1 MSGSTVANEYVI
13 YGPSISL
20 FTRKLEAAFRFYGAP
35 FHQEMPNPDIG
46 GRAATHQVPVLLTP
60 ENWAIADTT
69 PILAM
74 MDARFPARHLF
85 PAGPAGVLVHIVEEV
100 LDEWFARVMVHY
112 RWHYEENT
120 VHTVS
125 ELLGKS
131 LSVEEARELP
141 LAKWGPRACRAT
153 GTESEHQQRA
163 AEKEYLDMLAA
174 LEAQL
179 GSTPYA
185 LGDRPTAVDTIL
197 LGGLRAH
204 TNNDPIPDLAA
215 FPRVLAWDAE
225 GADLWGGEGAIAPPP
240 GVTPF
245 AAHLLERARD
255 QYAPFALGN
264 RRALAEGRKAFAIET
279 YGEEVS
285 YLARPYIEF
294 SRQLVIERIR
304 NQLDA
309 GDRAQVRSWIE
320 SCGLGECFGLEE

>member
-1 MSGSTVANEYVI
+1 MGSEYVI

-35 FHQEMPNPDIG
+35 FRMEMPNQNVS
-46 GRAATHQVPVLLTP
+46 GRSATHQVPVLQTP
-60 ENWAIADTT
+60 GNWAIADTT
-69 PILAM
+69 PILGL
-74 MDARFPARHLF
+74 MDARFPARRLF
-85 PAGPAGVLVHIVEEV
+85 PEGAAGVLAHIVEEV

-112 RWHYEENT
+112 RWHYDENT

-125 ELLGKS
+125 ELLGKELS
-131 LSVEEARELP
+131 LDEAREFP

-153 GTESEHQQRA
+153 GTESEYQQRA
-163 AEKEYLDMLAA
+163 AEKEYLDMLAT

-179 GSTPYA
+179 AVTPYA

-204 TNNDPIPDLAA
+204 TNNDPIPDLSG

-225 GADLWGGEGAIAPPP
+225 GADRWEGSGTIAPPP
-240 GVTPF
+240 EVTPF
-245 AAHLLERARD
+245 AAHILERARD

-264 RRALAEGRKAFAIET
+264 RRALEGGQKAFVIEI

-285 YLARPYIEF
+285 YLARAYPEQ
-294 SRQLVIERIR
+294 SRRLVVDRIR
-304 NQLDA
+304 NQLDS
-309 GDRAQVRSWIE
+309 GERAQVLSWIE
-320 SCGLGECFGLEE
+320 SCGLAECFQPEE